1 VTLCLPIPSRVSVCS
16 RRVFEEV
23 AQIDAVTHAG
33 RALFGEIG
41 CVMDRAF
48 TLGSMVFSLLSLFC
62 GLYFFIP
69 SSLTA
74 YFLSNLFSYFG
85 YLSKFANNHAHA
97 HLRTHACSGPR
108 TARVTCVRDATVLI
122 CPWTLLEKVFA
133 AHEVATVTVSASSAA
148 AATTAASNTTAG
160 STAATAASA
169 SAAASNTTTTGST
182 ADGTKPQAGK
192 SSGPNHTNHNSNANA
207 NADGNQNA
215 VKTKMSEAA
224 RAFARLKNDA
234 FERWLFSQS
243 AIDRTEADIDRLL
256 ESAGDAITQVNALI
270 ILKLF
275 HWRRL
280 LF

>member
-1 VTLCLPIPSRVSVCS
+1 VFISSHLPWIYSLCVSLFAVLSRVSVRS

-48 TLGSMVFSLLSLFC
+48 TLGSMVFSLTLC

-85 YLSKFANNHAHA
+85 YLSKILNNHAHA

-133 AHEVATVTVSASSAA
+133 AHEVATVTVSTNSSAA
-148 AATTAASNTTAG
+148 NATTSGSNTTAG
-160 STAATAASA
+160 ST
-169 SAAASNTTTTGST
+169 ST
-182 ADGTKPQAGK
+182 ADGTKFQQGK
-192 SSGPNHTNHNSNANA
+192 SSSGPNHNSDNNNHNSNANA
-207 NADGNQNA
+207 DGNHNA

-256 ESAGDAITQVNALI
+256 ESAGDAITQVNALCC
-270 ILKLF
+270 F
-275 HWRRL
+275 
-280 LF
+280 FV